1 MGAQHPKMEVGYRVD
16 GEETV
21 SLVRDNGI
29 GIGANELFYHVDNS
43 INKGTGAGPAIVKR
57 IVVAPGS
64 HIGVEQKHEKA
75 ARFVLRC
82 RFTLRLLNIVCTFYI
97 VTENFI

>member
-1 MGAQHPKMEVGYRVD
+1 MD

-82 RFTLRLLNIVCTFYI
+82 RFALRAIEYSVHFSYSDRKLYI
-97 VTENFI
+97 ATATCEVMAAT

>member
-1 MGAQHPKMEVGYRVD
+1 MD

-82 RFTLRLLNIVCTFYI
+82 RFTLRAIEYSVHFLHCDRKLYI
-97 VTENFI
+97 ATATCEVMAAT